1 MAIQLAS
8 DVSNYLY
15 AARAQRMSEGVKLI
29 IADTQARV
37 EGSGSL
43 GWQVECAQT
52 EAFGVDV
59 CYCAT
64 ETVKAR
70 IMGPFGTIEAVM
82 PPTRGYFANPH
93 MNFERLA
100 VPGRIEL
107 PAGLCQ
113 LTLEVSGACLIS
125 SIELRTPA
133 AEVRDRQANAD
144 ARAAWAP
151 IAPYLQGYGFM
162 FHWVAQSMPRAG
174 EPIPYKRAVEQFDAE
189 AFADMVE
196 QAGGRY
202 VYFTTNHDK
211 PHFPAPVSAWERYFP
226 GMTTQRDLIEEIGRA
241 LERRG
246 IALML
251 YINFTAA
258 YFSEYLHIDGN
269 AYTSETG
276 EFEPYSRL
284 ACEVL
289 EEIGTRYGKLVKGFW
304 IDACYQLHRQCVQ
317 ADFEPIYR
325 ASKVGFADRVTAFNY
340 WILPVACP
348 YTDIWAAEVCD
359 TIALPDAYEF
369 TCGCAKGLRPHALL
383 LMEDNWWHD
392 KLNAPIAAPR
402 FTLQQLADFI
412 QGMKL
417 AGGMTTINLQIYQDG
432 GIGQRTLN
440 ELKQLKQI
448 IY

>member
-1 MAIQLAS
+1 MTIQLAS
-8 DVSNYLY
+8 DASNYLY
-15 AARAQRMSEGVKLI
+15 AARAQRMSGGVKLI

-37 EGSGSL
+37 EDSGSL
-43 GWQVECAQT
+43 SWQVECAKT

-64 ETVKAR
+64 ETVKVR
-70 IMGPFGTIEAVM
+70 IMGPFGTIETVM
-82 PPTRGYFANPH
+82 PPTRGYFANPN

-100 VPGRIEL
+100 APGRIEL
-107 PAGLCQ
+107 PAGLCP
-113 LTLEVSGACLIS
+113 LTLEVSGTCLIS

-144 ARAAWAP
+144 ARATWAP
-151 IAPYLQGYGFM
+151 IAPYSQGYGFM

-174 EPIPYKRAVEQFDAE
+174 EPIPYKRAVEQFDVE

-211 PHFPAPVSAWERYFP
+211 PHFPAPLSAWERYFP

-269 AYTSETG
+269 EYTSETG
-276 EFEPYSRL
+276 KFEPYSTL

-289 EEIGTRYGKLVKGFW
+289 EEIGTRYGELV
-304 IDACYQLHRQCVQ
+304 
-317 ADFEPIYR
+317 
-325 ASKVGFADRVTAFNY
+325 
-340 WILPVACP
+340 
-348 YTDIWAAEVCD
+348 
-359 TIALPDAYEF
+359 
-369 TCGCAKGLRPHALL
+369 
-383 LMEDNWWHD
+383 
-392 KLNAPIAAPR
+392 
-402 FTLQQLADFI
+402 
-412 QGMKL
+412 
-417 AGGMTTINLQIYQDG
+417 
-432 GIGQRTLN
+432 
-440 ELKQLKQI
+440 
-448 IY
+448 